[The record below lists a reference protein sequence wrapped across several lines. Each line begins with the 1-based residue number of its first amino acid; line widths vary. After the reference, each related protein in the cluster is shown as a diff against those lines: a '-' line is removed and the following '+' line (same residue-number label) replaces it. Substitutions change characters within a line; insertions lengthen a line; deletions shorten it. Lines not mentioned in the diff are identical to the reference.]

1 MNNLRNLKVT
11 VFGGTGFVGRHLI
24 KYLCNCEC
32 IIKVPTSNPAKGYF
46 LQPLGDVGQIN
57 LIKFDLSDNKKLR
70 NLVENSDIIINL
82 VGILYN
88 KKRNDFVEVHYN
100 FVKRLVDNIKLHKK
114 KFVQVSALGVN
125 KSKDSLYSKSKYQA
139 DIYIE
144 KNLQKFSI
152 IRPSLIFG
160 PEDNFFNKFAKMTLI
175 SPFLP
180 LIAGGKT
187 KFQPVYVEDVSKG
200 IMEILKKDITKKIFE
215 FGGPDIFSFKE
226 LLQILLEVL
235 NRKRLFIYIPKK
247 VAFLLAKFFQLLP
260 NPLLTEDQIKLLE
273 NDNISL
279 NANYT
284 FKYLGISPVS
294 LKLIIPDYLKRFK
307 KY

>member
-1 MNNLRNLKVT
+1 MDYLRNLKVT
-11 VFGGTGFVGRHLI
+11 VFGGTGFLGRHLI
-24 KYLCNCEC
+24 KYLCDNDF
-32 IIKVPTSNPAKGYF
+32 IVKVPTRNPAKGYF

-82 VGILYN
+82 VGILYE

-100 FVKRLVDNIKLHKK
+100 FVKRLVDNIKLYKK
-114 KFVQVSALGVN
+114 NFVQVSALGVN
-125 KSKDSLYSKSKYQA
+125 KSNDSLYSKSKNQA

-144 KNLQKFSI
+144 KNLEKFSI

-160 PEDNFFNKFAKMTLI
+160 PEDNFFNKFAQMTLI

-187 KFQPVYVEDVSKG
+187 KFQPIYVEDVSKG
-200 IMEILKKDITKKIFE
+200 IMAILKKDIKNKIFE

-226 LLQILLEVL
+226 LLQILLVVL
-235 NRKRLFIYIPKK
+235 NRKRLLMYIPKR
-247 VAFLLAKFFQLLP
+247 VAVLLAKFFQLLP

-273 NDNISL
+273 NDNVVL
-279 NANYT
+279 NTNYT

>member
-1 MNNLRNLKVT
+1 MNHLRNLRVT

-24 KYLCNCEC
+24 KYLCNHEC
-32 IIKVPTSNPAKGYF
+32 IIKVPTRNPIKGYF

-57 LIKFDLSDNKKLR
+57 LIKFDISDNEKLK
-70 NLVENSDIIINL
+70 NLIEDSDIVINL
-82 VGILYN
+82 IGILYE

-100 FVKRLVDNIKLHKK
+100 FVKRLVDNIKLYKK
-114 KFVQVSALGVN
+114 IFVQVSALGVS
-125 KSKDSLYSKSKYQA
+125 KSKDSLYSKSKHQA

-160 PEDNFFNKFAKMTLI
+160 PEDNFFNKFAQMSLI

-180 LIAGGKT
+180 LIAGGTT

-200 IMEILKKDITKKIFE
+200 IMKILKKDITKKIFD

-235 NRKRLFIYIPKK
+235 NRKRLLIYIPKR
-247 VAFLLAKFFQLLP
+247 VAILLAKFFQLLP

-273 NDNISL
+273 NDNVVL
-279 NANYT
+279 NTNYT
-284 FKYLGISPVS
+284 FKYLCISPVS

>member
-1 MNNLRNLKVT
+1 MNNLRNLKIT
-11 VFGGTGFVGRHLI
+11 IFGGTGFLGRHLI
-24 KYLCNCEC
+24 KYLCNHEC
-32 IIKVPTSNPAKGYF
+32 IIQVPTRSPAKGYF

-57 LIKFDLSDNKKLR
+57 LIKFDLSDNKKLK

-82 VGILYN
+82 VGILYE
-88 KKRNDFVEVHYN
+88 KKRNDFIEVHYN
-100 FVKRLVDNIKLHKK
+100 FVKKLVDHIKIYKK

-125 KSKDSLYSKSKYQA
+125 KSKDSLYSKSKNQA

-144 KNLQKFSI
+144 KNLEKFLI

-160 PEDNFFNKFAKMTLI
+160 PEDNFFNKFAQMSLI

-180 LIAGGKT
+180 LIAGGTT

-200 IMEILKKDITKKIFE
+200 IVTILKKDIKNKIFE

-226 LLQILLEVL
+226 LLQILLESL
-235 NRKRLFIYIPKK
+235 NRKRLLIYIPKRGA
-247 VAFLLAKFFQLLP
+247 VLLAKFFQLLP

-273 NDNISL
+273 NDNIVL
-279 NANYT
+279 DTNYT
-284 FKYLGISPVS
+284 FKYLDISPVS